1 MIVPAISFPG
11 TCAQAIAF
19 YQTVFDLT
27 NVHVDYYRDA
37 PPDANFPVGEEKRDW
52 VMHAEMTLCGSR
64 VNMSDGKSS
73 YSGHRIVLNV
83 FLDSGE
89 EVSRI
94 FDKLKQDGVVR
105 VELGPQFFSPMYGA
119 VEDQFGVYWQLIS

>member
-19 YQTVFDLT
+19 YQMVFDLT
-27 NVHVDYYRDA
+27 NLQVDYYRDA
-37 PPDANFPVGEEKRDW
+37 PPDANFPVGEETRDW

-64 VNMSDGKSS
+64 INMSDGNRT

-83 FLDSGE
+83 FLDSDA

-94 FDKLKQDGVVR
+94 FGALKEGGVVD
-105 VELGPQFFSPMYGA
+105 VELGPQFFSSLYGA
-119 VEDQFGVYWQLIS
+119 VEDKFGVYWQLIS